1 VDRSLRR
8 LGQLLVAMGA
18 LLGAALGVG
27 LALLVENAE
36 TSRAVAGPGP
46 ERGAAL
52 AAGPPGSRP
61 PASRAASSPG
71 PGNAGDASGDQRAR
85 SAGQGGGRADKQG
98 QGRDD
103 KPGKANGTDR
113 PGKGKDKDK

>member
-1 VDRSLRR
+1 VDRSFRR

-36 TSRAVAGPGP
+36 TSRVAGPGP
-46 ERGAAL
+46 ERAAAL
-52 AAGPPGSRP
+52 AASPPGSRP
-61 PASRAASSPG
+61 PASRAARSPG
-71 PGNAGDASGDQRAR
+71 PGNAGDAPSDQRAR
-85 SAGQGGGRADKQG
+85 SAEQDDGRADKQG